1 MKDLLQQQLV
11 EKIKEEKCVSFDTKE
26 KYLKG
31 KNFEE
36 IRDWLEKNKMDRYL
50 PIHMKSTGIVIL
62 VSVPDESDKILVQIR
77 ADEAYKIGIFGG
89 GIEDNE
95 TSIEAAIREI
105 KEETGMEISEEQL
118 DFLEMN
124 EHDLE
129 YSNGDKAHYVATIY
143 LLKLTEYPFVK
154 LNKESNGIIFLSKEN
169 CKNFMDVT
177 NTNSLKLGEFWWD
190 TIRKVLDKEEKE
202 KK

>member
-1 MKDLLQQQLV
+1 
-11 EKIKEEKCVSFDTKE
+11 
-26 KYLKG
+26 
-31 KNFEE
+31 
-36 IRDWLEKNKMDRYL
+36 
-50 PIHMKSTGIVIL
+50 MKSTGIVIL
-62 VSVPDESDKILVQIR
+62 VSVPNESDKILVQIR

-105 KEETGMEISEEQL
+105 KEETGLEILEEQL

-129 YSNGDKAHYVATIY
+129 YSNGDKAHYVATVY
-143 LLKLTEYPFVK
+143 LLKLTEYPFIK
-154 LNKESNGIIFLSKEN
+154 LDKESSGVIFLSKEN
-169 CKNFMDVT
+169 YKDFMDVT
-177 NTNSLKLGEFWWD
+177 NINSLKLSEFWWN
-190 TIRKVLDKEEKE
+190 TIKKILDKKEKE

>member
-1 MKDLLQQQLV
+1 MKDLVQQQLV
-11 EKIKEEKCVSFDTKE
+11 EKIKKEKSVSFDTKE
-26 KYLKG
+26 KYFKG
-31 KNFEE
+31 KSFKE
-36 IRDWLEKNKMDRYL
+36 IRDWLEKNKIDRHL
-50 PIHMKSTGIVIL
+50 PIQMKSTGIVIL
-62 VSVPDESDKILVQIR
+62 VSVPNESDKILVQIR

-105 KEETGMEISEEQL
+105 KEETGLEILEEQL

-129 YSNGDKAHYVATIY
+129 YSNGDKAHYVATVY
-143 LLKLTEYPFVK
+143 LLKLTEYPFIK
-154 LNKESNGIIFLSKEN
+154 LDKESSGVIFLSKEN
-169 CKNFMDVT
+169 YKDFMDVT
-177 NTNSLKLGEFWWD
+177 NINSLKLSEFWWN
-190 TIRKVLDKEEKE
+190 TIKKILDKKEKE